1 MPNGGRAGSRRTPSR
16 RSMCGSSAIAACG
29 MRGWIARAITCT
41 NSKPT
46 KKRRRGMPARNSDTR
61 DSASRETAATRLL
74 DAPRELVWAVW
85 TDPKHVAKWW
95 GPNGFT
101 NTIREMDVK
110 PGGRWR
116 FVMHGPDGT
125 DYENEVVFTEIV
137 KPSLLA
143 YDHLRPKFHVTVSFA
158 DQGGKSR
165 LA

>member
-1 MPNGGRAGSRRTPSR
+1 MRKR
-16 RSMCGSSAIAACG
+16 RSG
-29 MRGWIARAITCT
+29 MA
-41 NSKPT
+41 
-46 KKRRRGMPARNSDTR
+46 ARNSDAA
-61 DSASRETAATRLL
+61 DSAGREIVATRLL
-74 DAPRELVWAVW
+74 NAPRALVWAVW

-116 FVMHGPDGT
+116 FTMHGPDGT

-143 YDHLRPKFHVTVSFA
+143 YDHVSPKFHVTVTFA
-158 DQGGKSR
+158 EEGGKTRLVMRMLFDNKAERDDVAEKYGAVEGLNQTLNR
-165 LA
+165 LAGYVGATA

>member
-1 MPNGGRAGSRRTPSR
+1 MA
-16 RSMCGSSAIAACG
+16 
-29 MRGWIARAITCT
+29 
-41 NSKPT
+41 
-46 KKRRRGMPARNSDTR
+46 ARNSDTP
-61 DSASRETAATRLL
+61 DSASREIAATRLL

-85 TDPKHVAKWW
+85 TDPRHVAKWW

-143 YDHLRPKFHVTVSFA
+143 YDHLRPKFHVTVTFA
-158 DQGGKSR
+158 DQGGKTRLDMRLQFDTAAEREAAVEKYGAVEGLNQTLNR
-165 LA
+165 LAGYLGAMA